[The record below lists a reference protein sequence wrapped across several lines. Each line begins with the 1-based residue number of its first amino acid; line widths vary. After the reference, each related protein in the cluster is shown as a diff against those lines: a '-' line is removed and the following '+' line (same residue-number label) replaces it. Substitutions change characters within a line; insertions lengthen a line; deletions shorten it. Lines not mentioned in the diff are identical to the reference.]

1 MSRPARKISEARAGR
16 DRRSEIVERA
26 TALFAEAGVANVSM
40 SDIAEAVGI
49 QKPSLYHFFPSKE
62 DLLRE
67 VLLPVVDQPYAE
79 LRAIAKSQAD
89 PAAKLADGM
98 VALGRAFGRYRSG
111 MEILVREKLERHLS
125 TRSYGEIMREKAAYT
140 DLWRRILREGVATGR
155 FAPLDDKITAF
166 AIIGSLNWMYAWFDP
181 RGELSGEEV
190 ARRIASC
197 VLAGLLAGRPRSSL
211 RWLPAGPVRRR
222 RKPARRLA

>member
-1 MSRPARKISEARAGR
+1 MSRPARRIAAARPGR
-16 DRRSEIVERA
+16 DRRSKIVGRA

-40 SDIAEAVGI
+40 ADIAEAVGI

-62 DLLRE
+62 ELLRE
-67 VLLPVVDQPYAE
+67 VLLPVVDEPYAE
-79 LRAIAKSQAD
+79 LRAIAESEAD
-89 PAAKLADGM
+89 PAAKLIDGM

-111 MEILVREKLERHLS
+111 MEILVREKLQRHLS
-125 TRSYGEIMREKAAYT
+125 ARSYGEIMREKAAYT
-140 DLWRRILREGVATGR
+140 ELWRQILREGVASGR
-155 FAPLDDKITAF
+155 FAPLDDKISAF

-190 ARRIASC
+190 ARRMAGG

-211 RWLPAGPVRRR
+211 RWLPPGPTRRR
-222 RKPARRLA
+222 RRPARRHA